1 MGEKSTSTGKPRGK
15 KEVKKPAKPKG
26 KQVSQKNELQNELKK
41 MIKELN
47 EEGLIFLIQQAQVL
61 LHNMQVE
68 KVNEELKK
76 LQDKKHVGGKGTS
89 SDKYTVDVKEAD
101 DDSHFI
107 IVINNA
113 RNFFDR
119 GEMRKLVSICHAS
132 VDEKDASRRLY
143 NWFSKIR
150 IDVLNNTDIRGV
162 NDPALATIYNFL
174 VKRYAVKG
182 G

>member
-1 MGEKSTSTGKPRGK
+1 MGEKSTSKKKSQGK

-26 KQVSQKNELQNELKK
+26 KQVLQKNELQNELKK
-41 MIKELN
+41 LTKDLN

-68 KVNEELKK
+68 KVNEELRK
-76 LQDKKHVGGKGTS
+76 LQAKAHVGGKGTS
-89 SDKYTVDVKEAD
+89 SDKYTIDVKEAD

-107 IVINNA
+107 IVINKA

-132 VDEKDASRRLY
+132 ADEKDASRRLY
-143 NWFSKIR
+143 NWFAKTR
-150 IDVLNNTDIRGV
+150 IDVLNNTDIREV

-174 VKRYAVKG
+174 VKRYTVKG
-182 G
+182 S